1 MGAQNT
7 KQKKSG
13 KKKSHGGAGA
23 AESPVE
29 KVDVVTHP
37 APSTSLSAAG
47 EGSADDGDQRT
58 EGTDESGTT
67 SKKHHKHHKH
77 SSKKHGKSS
86 KAAAAAEAE
95 AAAAAAAAT
104 KAEGSGDEG
113 SDDEDEDEDEDE
125 GVEEEGMVFCKEE
138 ADAAEAAKKA
148 AESGAEAKPAKAPV
162 KVTADDFQLLKVIGK
177 GSFGKVMQV
186 RKKDTG
192 KIYAMKVLQKEAII
206 NRNQVIH
213 TRSEKS
219 ILQMVQH
226 PFIVCLHY
234 AFQTRDKL
242 YMILDYVNG
251 GELFF
256 HLKQEGKFSES
267 RVKFYTAEISLA
279 LHHLHK
285 LGIVYRDLKPE
296 NILLNSEGHIV
307 ITDFGLS
314 KQMMVPASGDTSEAK
329 THTFCGTPEYLAP
342 EVLRGQGHGTPVDWW
357 SLGTLV
363 YEMLTGLPPFYSA
376 NTNVMYQKILSSE
389 LRFPPD
395 MSPDCRSFLSGLLE
409 RDPAKRMNG
418 DDVMKHP
425 WLSSIDWDK
434 LYRKEIPPP
443 WKPPVTSE
451 ADTTQIDRAFLIEPI
466 KDTPPTK
473 GSAPINDAN
482 ADNQFEGFT
491 FANPADIA
499 NAGAE
504 EDA

>member
-1 MGAQNT
+1 MGQSGS
-7 KQKKSG
+7 KQKKS
-13 KKKSHGGAGA
+13 KHA
-23 AESPVE
+23 AADSGPVE
-29 KVDVVTHP
+29 SVEPVVHSP
-37 APSTSLSAAG
+37 PSPSTNTSK
-47 EGSADDGDQRT
+47 ENMADDAEETPR
-58 EGTDESGTT
+58 
-67 SKKHHKHHKH
+67 KHHKHKKD
-77 SSKKHGKSS
+77 SKKHSKKNKDGGSEKEKDKDKEKHSKEKAKEPKKS
-86 KAAAAAEAE
+86 
-95 AAAAAAAAT
+95 
-104 KAEGSGDEG
+104 DEE
-113 SDDEDEDEDEDE
+113 DDEEEEI
-125 GVEEEGMVFCKEE
+125 EEEGMVFCKEE
-138 ADAAEAAKKA
+138 ADREEAANKSENKT
-148 AESGAEAKPAKAPV
+148 PRAPV

-186 RKKDTG
+186 KKKDTG

-219 ILQMVQH
+219 ILQQVQH
-226 PFIVCLHY
+226 PFIVGLHY

-256 HLKQEGKFSES
+256 HLKHEGKFSES

-279 LHHLHK
+279 LAHLHK

-296 NILLNSEGHIV
+296 NILLDCDGHIV

-314 KQMMVPASGDTSEAK
+314 KQMMVPPSGDTSEAT

-376 NTNVMYQKILSSE
+376 NTSVMYQKILSSE
-389 LRFPPD
+389 LRFPPE
-395 MSPDCRSFLSGLLE
+395 MSGDCRSFLSGLLE
-409 RDPAKRMNG
+409 RDPSKRMDG

-425 WLSSIDWDK
+425 WLSSIDWNK
-434 LYRKEIPPP
+434 LLKKEIPAP
-443 WKPPVTSE
+443 WKPPVSSE
-451 ADTTQIDRAFLIEPI
+451 ADTTQIDRAFLAEPV
-466 KDTPPTK
+466 KDTPPAN
-473 GSAPINDAN
+473 GAAPISKVN
-482 ADNQFEGFT
+482 AVDNQFEGFT

-499 NAGAE
+499 KADATE
-504 EDA
+504 EDG

>member
-1 MGAQNT
+1 MMCSHDSICLKTENGTPSNPFSIETVGTSGVVETIDTKSKILYSLRASCYLGEGAFNRT
-7 KQKKSG
+7 KIVTFCPHHVMFNQMKDRIVVLHQSELETTVELKPGEEKAYFFTVPDKCTDPRKIKRRVYITLKNKDGSERHSKDKEKAKEPKKS
-13 KKKSHGGAGA
+13 
-23 AESPVE
+23 EE
-29 KVDVVTHP
+29 
-37 APSTSLSAAG
+37 
-47 EGSADDGDQRT
+47 E
-58 EGTDESGTT
+58 EE
-67 SKKHHKHHKH
+67 
-77 SSKKHGKSS
+77 
-86 KAAAAAEAE
+86 EE
-95 AAAAAAAAT
+95 
-104 KAEGSGDEG
+104 EE
-113 SDDEDEDEDEDE
+113 
-125 GVEEEGMVFCKEE
+125 VEEEGMVFCKEE
-138 ADAAEAAKKA
+138 AEAEHVQSHQA
-148 AESGAEAKPAKAPV
+148 SSAPRAPI

-186 RKKDTG
+186 KKKDTG

-219 ILQMVQH
+219 ILQQVQH
-226 PFIVCLHY
+226 PFIVGLHY

-256 HLKQEGKFSES
+256 HLKHEGKFSES

-279 LHHLHK
+279 LAHLHK

-296 NILLNSEGHIV
+296 NILLDCDGHIV

-314 KQMMVPASGDTSEAK
+314 KQMMVPPSGDTSEAT

-389 LRFPPD
+389 LRFPPE
-395 MSPDCRSFLSGLLE
+395 MSGDCRSFLSGLLE
-409 RDPAKRMNG
+409 RDPAKRMDG

-434 LYRKEIPPP
+434 LFKKQIPAP
-443 WKPPVTSE
+443 WKPPVSSE
-451 ADTTQIDRAFLIEPI
+451 ADTTQIDRAFLAEPV
-466 KDTPPTK
+466 KDTPPK
-473 GSAPINDAN
+473 RCCSY
-482 ADNQFEGFT
+482 
-491 FANPADIA
+491 
-499 NAGAE
+499 
-504 EDA
+504 

>member
-1 MGAQNT
+1 MGQ
-7 KQKKSG
+7 SG
-13 KKKSHGGAGA
+13 SKPNKKKSKRA
-23 AESPVE
+23 AA
-29 KVDVVTHP
+29 
-37 APSTSLSAAG
+37 AP
-47 EGSADDGDQRT
+47 
-58 EGTDESGTT
+58 ESGEVDTVEPVVHSPPT
-67 SKKHHKHHKH
+67 PSKEGPEEEQSTPKKHHKHKKDKKHKKGEKH
-77 SSKKHGKSS
+77 SKEKEPKKV
-86 KAAAAAEAE
+86 EE
-95 AAAAAAAAT
+95 
-104 KAEGSGDEG
+104 EE
-113 SDDEDEDEDEDE
+113 EDEEEEDEE
-125 GVEEEGMVFCKEE
+125 PVEEEGMVFCKEE
-138 ADAAEAAKKA
+138 ADRAEAASKEGKD
-148 AESGAEAKPAKAPV
+148 ESAKPPRAPV

-186 RKKDTG
+186 KKKDTG

-206 NRNQVIH
+206 HRNQVIH

-219 ILQMVQH
+219 ILQQVQH
-226 PFIVCLHY
+226 PFIVGLHY

-256 HLKQEGKFSES
+256 HLKHEGKFSES

-279 LHHLHK
+279 LAHLHK

-296 NILLNSEGHIV
+296 NILLDCDGHIV

-314 KQMMVPASGDTSEAK
+314 KQMMVPPSGDTSEAT

-389 LRFPPD
+389 LRFPPE
-395 MSPDCRSFLSGLLE
+395 MSGDCRSFLSGLLE
-409 RDPAKRMNG
+409 RDPSKRFDG
-418 DDVMKHP
+418 DDVMQHP

-434 LYRKEIPPP
+434 LLKKQIPAP

-451 ADTTQIDRAFLIEPI
+451 ADTTQIDRAFLAEPV
-466 KDTPPTK
+466 KDTPPAN
-473 GSAPINDAN
+473 GAAPISKLN
-482 ADNQFEGFT
+482 APDNQFEGFT

-499 NAGAE
+499 NAGEE
-504 EDA
+504 EDG

>member
-1 MGAQNT
+1 MGQAGS

-13 KKKSHGGAGA
+13 KHGASSPSEGGSGAVDAVEPVVHSPPTSKLEEPKEDGEE
-23 AESPVE
+23 ESTP
-29 KVDVVTHP
+29 
-37 APSTSLSAAG
+37 
-47 EGSADDGDQRT
+47 
-58 EGTDESGTT
+58 
-67 SKKHHKHHKH
+67 KKHHKHKKDGKKH
-77 SSKKHGKSS
+77 SKKHKEDGEKKSKKDKEKEKDKE
-86 KAAAAAEAE
+86 KA
-95 AAAAAAAAT
+95 
-104 KAEGSGDEG
+104 K
-113 SDDEDEDEDEDE
+113 SDDEEEEE
-125 GVEEEGMVFCKEE
+125 VEEEGMVFCKEE
-138 ADAAEAAKKA
+138 ADRAAKEETEEEKA
-148 AESGAEAKPAKAPV
+148 KAPRAPV
-162 KVTADDFQLLKVIGK
+162 KVTAEDFQLLKVIGK

-186 RKKDTG
+186 KKKDTG

-219 ILQMVQH
+219 ILQQVQH
-226 PFIVCLHY
+226 PFIVGLHY
-234 AFQTRDKL
+234 AFQTKDKL

-256 HLKQEGKFSES
+256 HLKHEGKFSES

-279 LHHLHK
+279 LAHLHE

-296 NILLNSEGHIV
+296 NILLDCDGHIV

-314 KQMMVPASGDTSEAK
+314 KQMMVPPSGDTSEAT

-395 MSPDCRSFLSGLLE
+395 MSGDCRSFLSGLLE
-409 RDPAKRMNG
+409 RDPAKRMDG
-418 DDVMKHP
+418 EDVMKHP

-434 LYRKEIPPP
+434 LLQKKVPAP
-443 WKPPVTSE
+443 WKPPVSSE
-451 ADTTQIDRAFLIEPI
+451 ADTTQIDRAFLAEPV
-466 KDTPPTK
+466 KDTPPTN
-473 GSAPINDAN
+473 GNAPINKAN
-482 ADNQFEGFT
+482 AADNQFEGFT
-491 FANPADIA
+491 FANPADI
-499 NAGAE
+499 NASCGDNE
-504 EDA
+504 EDG

>member
-1 MGAQNT
+1 MGQT
-7 KQKKSG
+7 GSKQKKTKQGATSEDSAATDSVEPVVHSPPTANLEEPKDNG
-13 KKKSHGGAGA
+13 HGEE
-23 AESPVE
+23 AESTP
-29 KVDVVTHP
+29 
-37 APSTSLSAAG
+37 
-47 EGSADDGDQRT
+47 
-58 EGTDESGTT
+58 
-67 SKKHHKHHKH
+67 KKHHKHKNG
-77 SSKKHGKSS
+77 KKHKKHNKEDGEKKSPKKEKS
-86 KAAAAAEAE
+86 K
-95 AAAAAAAAT
+95 
-104 KAEGSGDEG
+104 S
-113 SDDEDEDEDEDE
+113 EDEEEEDAEI
-125 GVEEEGMVFCKEE
+125 EEEGMVFCKEE
-138 ADAAEAAKKA
+138 ADRAASGEKVQK
-148 AESGAEAKPAKAPV
+148 ESRPPV

-186 RKKDTG
+186 KKKDTG

-219 ILQMVQH
+219 ILQQVQH
-226 PFIVCLHY
+226 PFIVGLHY
-234 AFQTRDKL
+234 AFQTKDKL

-256 HLKQEGKFSES
+256 HLKHEGKFSES

-279 LHHLHK
+279 LAHLHN

-296 NILLNSEGHIV
+296 NILLDCDGHIV

-314 KQMMVPASGDTSEAK
+314 KQMMVPPSGDTSEAT

-363 YEMLTGLPPFYSA
+363 FEMLTGLPPFYSA

-389 LRFPPD
+389 LRFPPE
-395 MSPDCRSFLSGLLE
+395 MSGDCRSFLSGLLE

-418 DDVMKHP
+418 EDVIKHP

-434 LYRKEIPPP
+434 LLKKQIPAP
-443 WKPPVTSE
+443 WKPPVSSE
-451 ADTTQIDRAFLIEPI
+451 SDTTQIDRAFLAEPV
-466 KDTPPTK
+466 KDTPPTN
-473 GSAPINDAN
+473 GAAPISKLN
-482 ADNQFEGFT
+482 APDNQFEGFT

-504 EDA
+504 EDG

>member
-1 MGAQNT
+1 MGQAGS
-7 KQKKSG
+7 KP
-13 KKKSHGGAGA
+13 KKKHGGASQTESAVESVEPVVHSPPSSHVEDPKPDGGT
-23 AESPVE
+23 AE
-29 KVDVVTHP
+29 
-37 APSTSLSAAG
+37 
-47 EGSADDGDQRT
+47 EGST
-58 EGTDESGTT
+58 P
-67 SKKHHKHHKH
+67 KKHHKHKKDGKKH
-77 SSKKHGKSS
+77 SKKHKEDGEK
-86 KAAAAAEAE
+86 KPKKEKE
-95 AAAAAAAAT
+95 
-104 KAEGSGDEG
+104 KPK
-113 SDDEDEDEDEDE
+113 SDDEEEEE
-125 GVEEEGMVFCKEE
+125 GEIEEEGMVFCKEE
-138 ADAAEAAKKA
+138 AEREEKVQQEKR
-148 AESGAEAKPAKAPV
+148 PPV
-162 KVTADDFQLLKVIGK
+162 KVTAEDFQLLKVIGK

-186 RKKDTG
+186 KKKDTG

-219 ILQMVQH
+219 ILQQVQH
-226 PFIVCLHY
+226 PFIVGLHY
-234 AFQTRDKL
+234 AFQTKDKL

-256 HLKQEGKFSES
+256 HLKHEGKFSES

-279 LHHLHK
+279 LAHLHE

-296 NILLNSEGHIV
+296 NILLDCDGHIV

-314 KQMMVPASGDTSEAK
+314 KQMMVPPSGDTSEAT

-395 MSPDCRSFLSGLLE
+395 MSGDCRSFLSGLLE
-409 RDPAKRMNG
+409 RDPAKRMDG
-418 DDVMKHP
+418 EDVMKHP

-434 LYRKEIPPP
+434 LLKKQIPAP
-443 WKPPVTSE
+443 WKPPVSSE
-451 ADTTQIDRAFLIEPI
+451 ADTTQIDRAFLAEPV
-466 KDTPPTK
+466 KDTPPAK
-473 GSAPINDAN
+473 GAAPISKLDAP
-482 ADNQFEGFT
+482 DNQFEGFT

-499 NAGAE
+499 NAGGAE
-504 EDA
+504 EDG

>member
-1 MGAQNT
+1 MGQAGS
-7 KQKKSG
+7 KQKKP
-13 KKKSHGGAGA
+13 KHGA
-23 AESPVE
+23 AAAQEDSGDAIEPVVHSP
-29 KVDVVTHP
+29 
-37 APSTSLSAAG
+37 PSSKIEDPKEEG
-47 EGSADDGDQRT
+47 EEEAT
-58 EGTDESGTT
+58 P
-67 SKKHHKHHKH
+67 KKHHKHKKDKKHHKH
-77 SSKKHGKSS
+77 KEDGEKKSKKEKSKS
-86 KAAAAAEAE
+86 EE
-95 AAAAAAAAT
+95 EEE
-104 KAEGSGDEG
+104 EGE
-113 SDDEDEDEDEDE
+113 
-125 GVEEEGMVFCKEE
+125 VEEEGMVFCKEE
-138 ADAAEAAKKA
+138 ADHASKGEAEKAKT
-148 AESGAEAKPAKAPV
+148 PRPPV
-162 KVTADDFQLLKVIGK
+162 KVTAEDFQLLKVIGK

-186 RKKDTG
+186 KKKDTG

-219 ILQMVQH
+219 ILQQVQH
-226 PFIVCLHY
+226 PFIVGLHY
-234 AFQTRDKL
+234 AFQTKDKL

-256 HLKQEGKFSES
+256 HLKHEGKFSES

-279 LHHLHK
+279 LAHLHE

-296 NILLNSEGHIV
+296 NILLDCDGHIV

-314 KQMMVPASGDTSEAK
+314 KQMMVPPSGDTSEAT

-389 LRFPPD
+389 LRFPPE
-395 MSPDCRSFLSGLLE
+395 MSGDCRSFLSGLLE
-409 RDPAKRMNG
+409 RDPEKRMDG
-418 DDVMKHP
+418 EDVMKHP

-434 LYRKEIPPP
+434 LLKKQIPAP
-443 WKPPVTSE
+443 WKPPVSSE
-451 ADTTQIDRAFLIEPI
+451 ADTTQIDRAFLAEPV
-466 KDTPPTK
+466 KDTPPTN
-473 GSAPINDAN
+473 GAAPISKLN
-482 ADNQFEGFT
+482 APDNQFEGFT

-504 EDA
+504 EDG

>member
-1 MGAQNT
+1 MGQGNS
-7 KQKKSG
+7 KPKKSG
-13 KKKSHGGAGA
+13 KHSGA
-23 AESPVE
+23 AEPAGTVDTVEPVVHSPPTSNLAEPKE
-29 KVDVVTHP
+29 KEQGEKE
-37 APSTSLSAAG
+37 APSP
-47 EGSADDGDQRT
+47 DGDT
-58 EGTDESGTT
+58 P
-67 SKKHHKHHKH
+67 KKHHKHNKKDGKKH
-77 SSKKHGKSS
+77 SKKHK
-86 KAAAAAEAE
+86 
-95 AAAAAAAAT
+95 
-104 KAEGSGDEG
+104 GDGEKKKEKK
-113 SDDEDEDEDEDE
+113 SDDEEEDE
-125 GVEEEGMVFCKEE
+125 GEVEEEGMVFCKEE
-138 ADAAEAAKKA
+138 ADNAAKGEEGEKA
-148 AESGAEAKPAKAPV
+148 KVQRPPV

-186 RKKDTG
+186 KKKDTG

-219 ILQMVQH
+219 ILQQVQH
-226 PFIVCLHY
+226 PFIVGLHY
-234 AFQTRDKL
+234 AFQTKDKL

-256 HLKQEGKFSES
+256 HLKHEGKFSES

-279 LHHLHK
+279 LAHLHE

-296 NILLNSEGHIV
+296 NILLDCDGHIV

-314 KQMMVPASGDTSEAK
+314 KQMMVPPSGDTSEAT

-389 LRFPPD
+389 LRFPPE
-395 MSPDCRSFLSGLLE
+395 MSGDCRSFLSGLLE
-409 RDPAKRMNG
+409 RDPAKRMDG
-418 DDVMKHP
+418 KAVMAHP

-434 LYRKEIPPP
+434 LLKKQIPAP
-443 WKPPVTSE
+443 WKPPVSSE
-451 ADTTQIDRAFLIEPI
+451 ADTTQIDRAFLAEPV
-466 KDTPPTK
+466 KDTPPTN
-473 GSAPINDAN
+473 GTAPISKLN
-482 ADNQFEGFT
+482 APDNQFEGFT

-504 EDA
+504 EDG

>member
-1 MGAQNT
+1 MGQSGSKQSG
-7 KQKKSG
+7 KQKKSKQEKADSG
-13 KKKSHGGAGA
+13 V
-23 AESPVE
+23 VE
-29 KVDVVTHP
+29 KVEPVVHSP
-37 APSTSLSAAG
+37 PSPSGAAPKEG
-47 EGSADDGDQRT
+47 E
-58 EGTDESGTT
+58 DEPGES
-67 SKKHHKHHKH
+67 SPKKHHKHKKDGKKH
-77 SSKKHGKSS
+77 SKKHKEGSEKE
-86 KAAAAAEAE
+86 KEKRPKE
-95 AAAAAAAAT
+95 KEPK
-104 KAEGSGDEG
+104 KAE
-113 SDDEDEDEDEDE
+113 SDDEEEEE
-125 GVEEEGMVFCKEE
+125 VEEEGMVFCKEE
-138 ADAAEAAKKA
+138 ADRAAAAGKDEDKAAK
-148 AESGAEAKPAKAPV
+148 PPRAPV
-162 KVTADDFQLLKVIGK
+162 KVTAEDFQLLKVIGK

-186 RKKDTG
+186 KKKDTG

-219 ILQMVQH
+219 ILQQVQH
-226 PFIVCLHY
+226 PFIVGLHY
-234 AFQTRDKL
+234 AFQTKDKL

-256 HLKQEGKFSES
+256 HLKHEGKFSES

-279 LHHLHK
+279 LAHLHK

-296 NILLNSEGHIV
+296 NILLDCDGHIV

-314 KQMMVPASGDTSEAK
+314 KQMMVPPSGDTSEAT

-389 LRFPPD
+389 LRFPPE
-395 MSPDCRSFLSGLLE
+395 MSGDCRSFLSGLLE
-409 RDPAKRMNG
+409 RDPAKRMDG

-434 LYRKEIPPP
+434 LFKKEIPAP
-443 WKPPVTSE
+443 WKPPVSSE
-451 ADTTQIDRAFLIEPI
+451 ADTTQIDRAFLAEPV
-466 KDTPPTK
+466 KDTPPAN
-473 GSAPINDAN
+473 GAAPISKLN
-482 ADNQFEGFT
+482 APDNQFEGFT

-499 NAGAE
+499 AAGGAE
-504 EDA
+504 EDG

>member
-1 MGAQNT
+1 MGQAGS
-7 KQKKSG
+7 KQKKNKHGATSSSPDASG
-13 KKKSHGGAGA
+13 TSDSVEPVVHSPPTSKLEDPKDDEPNA
-23 AESPVE
+23 AE
-29 KVDVVTHP
+29 
-37 APSTSLSAAG
+37 G
-47 EGSADDGDQRT
+47 EA
-58 EGTDESGTT
+58 T
-67 SKKHHKHHKH
+67 SKKHHKHKKDGKKH
-77 SSKKHGKSS
+77 SKKHKEEGEK
-86 KAAAAAEAE
+86 KAKKEKNNE
-95 AAAAAAAAT
+95 EQEE
-104 KAEGSGDEG
+104 EGEI
-113 SDDEDEDEDEDE
+113 
-125 GVEEEGMVFCKEE
+125 EEEGMVFCKEE
-138 ADAAEAAKKA
+138 ADRAAKGEEEKA
-148 AESGAEAKPAKAPV
+148 KTPRAPV
-162 KVTADDFQLLKVIGK
+162 KVTAEDFQLLKVIGK

-186 RKKDTG
+186 KKKDTG

-219 ILQMVQH
+219 ILQQVQH
-226 PFIVCLHY
+226 PFIVGLHY
-234 AFQTRDKL
+234 AFQTKDKL

-256 HLKQEGKFSES
+256 HLKHEGKFSES

-279 LHHLHK
+279 LSHLHD

-296 NILLNSEGHIV
+296 NILLDCDGHIV

-314 KQMMVPASGDTSEAK
+314 KQMMVPPSGDTSEAT

-395 MSPDCRSFLSGLLE
+395 MSGDCRSFLSGLLE
-409 RDPAKRMNG
+409 RDPSKRMDG
-418 DDVMKHP
+418 EDVMKHP

-434 LYRKEIPPP
+434 LLKKQIPAP
-443 WKPPVTSE
+443 WKPPVSSE
-451 ADTTQIDRAFLIEPI
+451 ADTTQIDRAFLAEPV
-466 KDTPPTK
+466 KDTPPAN
-473 GSAPINDAN
+473 GAAPISKLN
-482 ADNQFEGFT
+482 APDNQFEGFT

-504 EDA
+504 EDG

>member
-1 MGAQNT
+1 
-7 KQKKSG
+7 
-13 KKKSHGGAGA
+13 
-23 AESPVE
+23 
-29 KVDVVTHP
+29 
-37 APSTSLSAAG
+37 
-47 EGSADDGDQRT
+47 
-58 EGTDESGTT
+58 
-67 SKKHHKHHKH
+67 
-77 SSKKHGKSS
+77 
-86 KAAAAAEAE
+86 
-95 AAAAAAAAT
+95 
-104 KAEGSGDEG
+104 
-113 SDDEDEDEDEDE
+113 
-125 GVEEEGMVFCKEE
+125 MVFCKEE
-138 ADAAEAAKKA
+138 AESAAKEEGEKA
-148 AESGAEAKPAKAPV
+148 KAPRAPV

-186 RKKDTG
+186 KKKDTG

-219 ILQMVQH
+219 ILQQVQH
-226 PFIVCLHY
+226 PFIVGLHY
-234 AFQTRDKL
+234 AFQTKDKL

-256 HLKQEGKFSES
+256 HLKHEGKFSES

-279 LHHLHK
+279 LAHLHN

-296 NILLNSEGHIV
+296 NILLDCDGHIV

-314 KQMMVPASGDTSEAK
+314 KQMMVPPSGDTSEAT

-389 LRFPPD
+389 LRFPPE
-395 MSPDCRSFLSGLLE
+395 MSGDCRSFLSGLLE
-409 RDPAKRMNG
+409 RDPAKRMDG

-425 WLSSIDWDK
+425 WLSSIDWEK
-434 LYRKEIPPP
+434 LLKKQIPAP
-443 WKPPVTSE
+443 WKPPVSS
-451 ADTTQIDRAFLIEPI
+451 ASDTTQIDRAFLAEPV
-466 KDTPPTK
+466 KDTPPTN
-473 GSAPINDAN
+473 GAAPISKLN
-482 ADNQFEGFT
+482 APDNQFEGFT

-504 EDA
+504 EDG

>member
-1 MGAQNT
+1 MGQAG
-7 KQKKSG
+7 S
-13 KKKSHGGAGA
+13 KKKHGSKG
-23 AESPVE
+23 
-29 KVDVVTHP
+29 VVTTESVEPVMHSPPTAAVEEPKEAAP
-37 APSTSLSAAG
+37 AEEGDAAG
-47 EGSADDGDQRT
+47 
-58 EGTDESGTT
+58 
-67 SKKHHKHHKH
+67 KKHHKHKKDKDGKKH
-77 SSKKHGKSS
+77 SGKKAKEEE
-86 KAAAAAEAE
+86 KKPEKEKPAEE
-95 AAAAAAAAT
+95 
-104 KAEGSGDEG
+104 EE
-113 SDDEDEDEDEDE
+113 
-125 GVEEEGMVFCKEE
+125 VEEEGMVFCKEE
-138 ADAAEAAKKA
+138 ADRAQKGEEDKTKVQ
-148 AESGAEAKPAKAPV
+148 KPPV

-186 RKKDTG
+186 KKKDTG

-219 ILQMVQH
+219 ILQQVQH
-226 PFIVCLHY
+226 PFIVGLHY
-234 AFQTRDKL
+234 AFQTKDKL

-256 HLKQEGKFSES
+256 HLKHEGKFSES

-279 LHHLHK
+279 LAHLHN

-296 NILLNSEGHIV
+296 NILLDGDGHIV

-314 KQMMVPASGDTSEAK
+314 KQMMVPPSGDTSEAT

-389 LRFPPD
+389 LRFPPE
-395 MSPDCRSFLSGLLE
+395 MSGDCRSFLSGLLE
-409 RDPAKRMNG
+409 RDPTKRMDG
-418 DDVMKHP
+418 EAVMKHP
-425 WLSSIDWDK
+425 WLSSIDWEK
-434 LYRKEIPPP
+434 LLKKQVPAP
-443 WKPPVTSE
+443 WKPPVSS
-451 ADTTQIDRAFLIEPI
+451 ASDTTQIDRAFLAEPV
-466 KDTPPTK
+466 KDTPPTS
-473 GSAPINDAN
+473 GAAPISKLN
-482 ADNQFEGFT
+482 APDNQFEGFT

-504 EDA
+504 EDG

>member
-1 MGAQNT
+1 MGQQGS
-7 KQKKSG
+7 KQGGKPKKSG
-13 KKKSHGGAGA
+13 KHSGEAEGASDSVEPVVHSPPTANLEEPKKEESGAGGAGGEE
-23 AESPVE
+23 ESTP
-29 KVDVVTHP
+29 
-37 APSTSLSAAG
+37 
-47 EGSADDGDQRT
+47 
-58 EGTDESGTT
+58 
-67 SKKHHKHHKH
+67 KKHHKHKKDGKKHKH
-77 SSKKHGKSS
+77 HKEDGEKKKEKVEKSKSD
-86 KAAAAAEAE
+86 EE
-95 AAAAAAAAT
+95 EEE
-104 KAEGSGDEG
+104 EGE
-113 SDDEDEDEDEDE
+113 
-125 GVEEEGMVFCKEE
+125 VEEEGMVFCKEE
-138 ADAAEAAKKA
+138 AEREEKVQTEEKA
-148 AESGAEAKPAKAPV
+148 PRAPV

-186 RKKDTG
+186 KKKDTG

-219 ILQMVQH
+219 ILQQVQH
-226 PFIVCLHY
+226 PFIVGLHY
-234 AFQTRDKL
+234 AFQTKDKL

-256 HLKQEGKFSES
+256 HLKHEGKFSES

-279 LHHLHK
+279 LAHLHG

-296 NILLNSEGHIV
+296 NILLDCDGHIV

-314 KQMMVPASGDTSEAK
+314 KQMMVPPSGDTSEAT

-389 LRFPPD
+389 LRFPPE
-395 MSPDCRSFLSGLLE
+395 MSGDCRSFLSGLLE
-409 RDPAKRMNG
+409 RDPAKRMSG
-418 DDVMKHP
+418 EEVMKHP

-434 LYRKEIPPP
+434 LLKKQIPAP
-443 WKPPVTSE
+443 WKPPVSSE
-451 ADTTQIDRAFLIEPI
+451 ADTTQIDRAFLAEPV
-466 KDTPPTK
+466 KDTPPANGT
-473 GSAPINDAN
+473 APISKLN
-482 ADNQFEGFT
+482 APDNQFEGFT

-504 EDA
+504 EDG

>member
-1 MGAQNT
+1 MGQSGS
-7 KQKKSG
+7 KQKKS
-13 KKKSHGGAGA
+13 KRNAQVDAGDTIEPVQHSPPSPSGVA
-23 AESPVE
+23 AKEDSDEESP
-29 KVDVVTHP
+29 
-37 APSTSLSAAG
+37 
-47 EGSADDGDQRT
+47 
-58 EGTDESGTT
+58 
-67 SKKHHKHHKH
+67 KKHHKHKKDKDKDG
-77 SSKKHGKSS
+77 KKHKKDKHAKE
-86 KAAAAAEAE
+86 KAKE
-95 AAAAAAAAT
+95 T
-104 KAEGSGDEG
+104 KKVEEEE
-113 SDDEDEDEDEDE
+113 DDEEDDEP
-125 GVEEEGMVFCKEE
+125 VEEEGMVFCKEE
-138 ADAAEAAKKA
+138 AESAASASKDDKAKA
-148 AESGAEAKPAKAPV
+148 PRAPV

-186 RKKDTG
+186 KKKDTG

-219 ILQMVQH
+219 ILQQVQH
-226 PFIVCLHY
+226 PFIVGLHY
-234 AFQTRDKL
+234 AFQTKDKL

-256 HLKQEGKFSES
+256 HLKHEGKFSES

-279 LHHLHK
+279 LAHLHK

-296 NILLNSEGHIV
+296 NILLDCDGHIV

-314 KQMMVPASGDTSEAK
+314 KQMMVPPSGDTSEAT

-389 LRFPPD
+389 LRFPPE
-395 MSPDCRSFLSGLLE
+395 MSGDCRSFLSGLLE
-409 RDPAKRMNG
+409 RDPSKRMDG
-418 DDVMKHP
+418 EAVMKHP

-434 LYRKEIPPP
+434 LYKKEILAP
-443 WKPPVTSE
+443 WKPPVSSE
-451 ADTTQIDRAFLIEPI
+451 SDTTQIDVAFLAEPV
-466 KDTPPTK
+466 KDTPPSS
-473 GSAPINDAN
+473 GAAPISKTA
-482 ADNQFEGFT
+482 APDNQFDGFT

-499 NAGAE
+499 AAQSTEE
-504 EDA
+504 EDG